1 MAALLRRVTSF
12 GQLIL
17 QFLRCVIFQTEKDK
31 VFELK
36 RKISVAD
43 EETFFDIC
51 GYQEGEDQSTTVRE
65 CGARK
70 GRGQGFSVEKK
81 SSSRKK
87 KSFRKNKISPAEKIA
102 WEECHEKSAKKSPTP
117 FVFTS
122 RSSKASKLKSDFS
135 KSSCRDEHDGKR
147 FQQRSP
153 FTQNEKKKIQD
164 PRQTKDD

>member
-17 QFLRCVIFQTEKDK
+17 QFLTCVIFQTEKDK

-65 CGARK
+65 CCARK
-70 GRGQGFSVEKK
+70 GRGQGFPVEKK

-87 KSFRKNKISPAEKIA
+87 KRVLEKTRFPRLRRSHGKNAMRKVQRNLAHRL
-102 WEECHEKSAKKSPTP
+102 C
-117 FVFTS
+117 
-122 RSSKASKLKSDFS
+122 LL
-135 KSSCRDEHDGKR
+135 HDP
-147 FQQRSP
+147 QRL
-153 FTQNEKKKIQD
+153 QN
-164 PRQTKDD
+164 